1 MGQFHYQVAR
11 RQRGWAYHL
20 ESTYSP
26 TFATSW
32 EAIDAA
38 KTAAREMHE
47 PGDVTTVRVQDGPL
61 SWRTV
66 LVINGTQAVNTFD
79 GLHSDP
85 VGLPSMDRL

>member
-1 MGQFHYQVAR
+1 MGQFHYQVTR
-11 RQRGWAYHL
+11 RHRGWAYCL
-20 ESTYSP
+20 ENTYSP
-26 TFATSW
+26 VFAASW

-66 LVINGTQAVNTFD
+66 LVINGTHAVTPFD
-79 GLHSDP
+79 NGLHSELASSTLRP
-85 VGLPSMDRL
+85 